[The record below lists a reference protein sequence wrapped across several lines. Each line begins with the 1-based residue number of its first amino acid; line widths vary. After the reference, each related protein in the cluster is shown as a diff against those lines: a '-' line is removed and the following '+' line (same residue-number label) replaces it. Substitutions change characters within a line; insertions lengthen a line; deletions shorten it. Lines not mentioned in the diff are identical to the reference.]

1 LRFRFDDAGD
11 SGAYLEVINEL
22 CKRSNLLH
30 MEPSADGKSLSLT
43 YDISLR
49 DEMSANDLTKQIG
62 KLEYVSEVVLIAS
75 KNDVD
80 Y

>member
-1 LRFRFDDAGD
+1 MD
-11 SGAYLEVINEL
+11 YLETINET

-30 MEPSADGKSLSLT
+30 MEPSGDNESLKLT
-43 YDISLR
+43 YDLVLK
-49 DEMSANDLTKQIG
+49 DEKSANDLTKKMG
-62 KLEYVSEVVLIAS
+62 SLEDVSEIVLIAS